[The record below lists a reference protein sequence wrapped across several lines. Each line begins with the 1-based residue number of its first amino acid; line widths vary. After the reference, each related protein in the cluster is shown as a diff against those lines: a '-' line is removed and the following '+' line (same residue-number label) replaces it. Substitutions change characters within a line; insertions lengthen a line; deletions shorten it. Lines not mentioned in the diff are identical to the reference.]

1 MRLYGKFQLI
11 NKKNKKVVVDAKG
24 LFTYNMR
31 RLFLAIAL
39 NHSNEYETIVL
50 KDIYDNDVEIPIR
63 QSFYNPQLCI
73 VYNQVNIS
81 LAHTTGLIAIL
92 AHTSRKIYADETTIE
107 NPLIT
112 IPLITKI
119 HREHIMA
126 TLMSYVNTIE
136 IENDVTVN
144 TVYIVNRLYD
154 TYCQIRD
161 ILIDVFQ
168 FTDVD
173 LYAGERYD
181 AVYSIAFT

>member
-1 MRLYGKFQLI
+1 
-11 NKKNKKVVVDAKG
+11 
-24 LFTYNMR
+24 
-31 RLFLAIAL
+31 
-39 NHSNEYETIVL
+39 
-50 KDIYDNDVEIPIR
+50 PIR
-63 QSFYNPQLCI
+63 QSFYNPQLCVI
-73 VYNQVNIS
+73 YNQINTS

-107 NPLIT
+107 NSLIT

-136 IENDVTVN
+136 IENDTTVN

-154 TYCQIRD
+154 AYCQIRD

-173 LYAGERYD
+173 LYARERYD